1 MQQIPRTIIKE
12 NNIVKMFLIILG
24 LVFYTVTIA
33 VLVETF
39 PLLSVTL
46 E

>member
-1 MQQIPRTIIKE
+1 
-12 NNIVKMFLIILG
+12 MFLIILG
-24 LVFYTVTIA
+24 LVFTIVTIA

-46 E
+46 GNDIIIHCHN